1 MVCMMV
7 SKSSPTLLRRQLGA
21 ELRRLR
27 SRVGRTVAD
36 VAAELGWSESK
47 LSRIETASTGIRN
60 ADLQRLFGVYHVE
73 EIDRARLVSLA
84 GQARQR
90 GWWEA
95 YTDVLP
101 NAYESYIGF
110 EAEASSIFTYEAQ
123 VVPGLL
129 QTAEYANAVLHAGG
143 VYSEPSTSSDPGVTD
158 QRIAV
163 RLARQAVLIHEPPPT
178 YRAVLDEAVL
188 RRPVGGADV
197 QRRQMLRLVEASE
210 RRGITIQVLPFSA
223 GAHPALHGSFILLEF
238 AGSEERP
245 LVYSEGMTGGVFRTR
260 PEELETYRATFEAL
274 RTAAL
279 QAEESVAFIKT
290 LANGGA

>member
-1 MVCMMV
+1 
-7 SKSSPTLLRRQLGA
+7 LRGRA
-21 ELRRLR
+21 
-27 SRVGRTVAD
+27 GRTVAD

-47 LSRIETASTGIRN
+47 LSRIETATTGVRN
-60 ADLQRLFGVYHVE
+60 ADLQRLFGTYDLAE
-73 EIDRARLVSLA
+73 SDRTRLISLA
-84 GQARQR
+84 GQSRQR

-95 YTDVLP
+95 YADVLP
-101 NAYESYIGF
+101 NTYESYIGF

-143 VYSEPSTSSDPGVTD
+143 VFSEPSTSSDPGVTD

-163 RLARQAVLIHEPPPT
+163 RLARQAVLIHEPQPT
-178 YRAVLDEAVL
+178 FWAVLDEAVL
-188 RRPVGGADV
+188 RRPIGGADV
-197 QRRQMLRLVEASE
+197 QRRQMLRLVEVSE
-210 RRGITIQVLPFSA
+210 RPEITIQVLPFSA

-238 AGSEERP
+238 TGGDEGP

-260 PEELETYRATFEAL
+260 PAELTIYRATFEAL

-279 QAEESVAFIKT
+279 QPEESVAFIKT
-290 LANGGA
+290 LADGGA